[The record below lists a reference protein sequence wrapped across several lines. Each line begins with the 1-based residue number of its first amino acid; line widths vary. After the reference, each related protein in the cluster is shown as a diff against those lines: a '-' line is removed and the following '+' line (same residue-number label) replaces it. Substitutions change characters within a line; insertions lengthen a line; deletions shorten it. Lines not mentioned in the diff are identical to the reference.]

1 MARFRTC
8 SVSPVEAGPGR
19 RYSPRMRIIHHE
31 VKAFRC
37 VAHAEFSPGP
47 GLNLIR
53 GNNAQGKTSILE
65 SILYLATSKSHRTAN
80 ERELLKEGEASFHLK
95 GKALRGERETLI
107 EANWWKGQKRFR
119 VNGVAQ
125 PRMSDILGVLNVV
138 LFSPED
144 VELVKGG
151 ASARRL
157 FLDMEISQ
165 IEPQYLHALQQYRIA
180 LRQRNESLRF
190 TQPDRDLIAV
200 WDAQLAQR
208 GLALREYRAAF
219 VEQLNEAAAARHAE
233 IAGGEAL
240 TLRYAPDIG
249 PGEDYESVLRKTLPS
264 DLKRQQTTRG
274 VHRDD
279 IEISVRS
286 QAARAFGSQGQ
297 QKTAALSI
305 RLAEL
310 ELVRQR
316 AGEYPVLMLDE
327 VLAELDAH
335 RSRQLFAAIPGEVQ
349 CIATTTQLSGAP
361 AGHEGDAASFRME
374 GGSLA
379 KE

>member
-1 MARFRTC
+1 MH
-8 SVSPVEAGPGR
+8 
-19 RYSPRMRIIHHE
+19 ILHHE

-37 VAHAEFSPGP
+37 IAEAALSPSP

-53 GNNAQGKTSILE
+53 GNNAQGKTSVLE

-80 ERELLKEGEASFHLK
+80 ERELLREGDPSFHLK
-95 GKALRGERETLI
+95 CTAMRRERETLI

-125 PRMSDILGVLNVV
+125 PRVSDILGVLNVV

-151 ASARRL
+151 AAVRRL

-165 IEPQYLHALQQYRIA
+165 IEPKYLHALQQYRIV
-180 LRQRNESLRF
+180 LRQRNEALRLHN
-190 TQPDRDLIAV
+190 PDRDLIAV
-200 WDAQLAQR
+200 WDVQLSQR
-208 GLALREYRAAF
+208 GVALRDYRAAF
-219 VEQLNEAAAARHAE
+219 VAELNEAATARHAE
-233 IAGGEAL
+233 IADGEAL
-240 TLRYAPDIG
+240 TLRYLPDIDAN
-249 PGEDYESVLRKTLPS
+249 EDYEAVLRRTLPS

-279 IEISVRS
+279 VEITVKS

-310 ELVRQR
+310 ELVRAR
-316 AGEYPVLMLDE
+316 TGEYPVLMLDE
-327 VLAELDAH
+327 VLAELDAQ
-335 RSRQLFAAIPGEVQ
+335 RARQLFLAIPEAVQ

-361 AGHEGDAASFRME
+361 AGYEGDFASFQMKE
-374 GGSLA
+374 GSLE